1 MQTLLSDVRFGWR
14 MLIKTPGFT
23 AVAVV
28 TLALGIGANSA
39 LFGLLDAVLLRTL
52 TVPRP
57 EELVLVATHTTEGG
71 SHPDFSYPLYVALRD
86 NNDVFSG
93 LLAKTDSSFG
103 ISDGNQTERLR
114 GEYVSA
120 NYFSVLGLELAR
132 GTGFV
137 PSDEFPGAQPA
148 VVISDRLWKRF
159 FSGDAAVL
167 QKTLTINGRSFAVV
181 GVAPPGFTGLA
192 QGLAADVWLTLPQ
205 RIALG
210 GSPELLSSRQTSW
223 LELAARLKPGVTLAQ
238 AQERLTSQLPPG
250 FESARGAGDWQAALT
265 PASRGNDF
273 YVAELSQPLQLLAV
287 MVALILLIACANI
300 ANLLLARGQARQKEV
315 GIRLALGASRGR
327 IVGQL
332 MVESLLLALIGGSLG
347 LLIVLWSHDLMTNIR
362 TRVGG
367 ALTLDSSPNWRVIIF
382 TLAVAVITSLLF
394 GIIPALQA
402 ARVELVP
409 VLKDGRASSPLSI
422 RMFSLRNL
430 LVMAQVA
437 VSIVL
442 LVGAGLF
449 LRSLWKLRSID
460 VGFSGDQV
468 VALTLDLRLRGY
480 REVPGKNFYA
490 AALEKVAA
498 VPGVQA
504 VSLASVLPVT
514 AGGSRLQRPPNGTR
528 PAVNDPI
535 SIDIITVTPQFFETL
550 GLPLLQG
557 RDFRSLDSEKSAR
570 VIIVN
575 ETMARKFWPN
585 TDPVGQSFYDGIEN
599 FEVVGVARATKYRD
613 LREEPRMTM
622 YQPLAQQY
630 SSGMN
635 LLVRTALPPTGVI
648 APIQAELSAL
658 DPALPAFNI
667 RTLPE
672 HIGRSLYVERIQSV
686 LLSLFGL
693 LALVLTVVGLYGVM
707 SYTVTQRT
715 HEIGIHMALGAQT
728 GGILRLVIAQGMK
741 MTLIGLGVGV
751 AAALALTRV
760 VASRL
765 YGINATDPLTFMAI
779 ALLLGSV
786 ALLACYLPARRATR
800 VDPMVAL
807 RYE

>member
-1 MQTLLSDVRFGWR
+1 MRTLLSDVRFGWR

-57 EELVLVATHTTEGG
+57 EELVLVATRTTEGG
-71 SHPDFSYPLYVALRD
+71 LHPDFSYPLYVALRD

-93 LLAKTDSSFG
+93 LLAGTASSFG

-137 PSDEFPGAQPA
+137 PSDEYPGAQPA

-159 FSGDAAVL
+159 FAGDAAVL
-167 QKTLTINGRSFAVV
+167 QKRLTINGRSFAVV

-192 QGLAADVWLTLPQ
+192 HGLDADVWLTLPQ
-205 RIALG
+205 SIALG

-223 LELAARLKPGVTLAQ
+223 LELAARLQPGVTLAQ
-238 AQERLTSQLPPG
+238 AQARLTSQLPPG
-250 FESARGAGDWQAALT
+250 FESARGAGDWQVALT

-287 MVALILLIACANI
+287 MVGLILLIACANI

-327 IVGQL
+327 IVRQFL
-332 MVESLLLALIGGSLG
+332 FESLLLALIGGSFG
-347 LLIVLWSHDLMTNIR
+347 LLIVLWSHDLTTNIR

-382 TLAVAVITSLLF
+382 TLAVAVLTSLLF

-409 VLKDGRASSPLSI
+409 VLKDGRASSSLSV

-449 LRSLWKLRSID
+449 LRSLWKLRAID

-480 REVPGKNFYA
+480 REAQGKNFYA

-557 RDFRSLDSEKSAR
+557 RDFRSLDGEKATR

-648 APIQAELSAL
+648 APIRAELSAL

-672 HIGRSLYVERIQSV
+672 HIGRSLYVERMQSV

-715 HEIGIHMALGAQT
+715 HEIGIRMAMGAQT

-741 MTLIGLGVGV
+741 MTLIGLGVGI

-760 VASRL
+760 VANRL
-765 YGINATDPLTFMAI
+765 YGIKATDPLTFMAI

-786 ALLACYLPARRATR
+786 ALLACYLPARRAAK